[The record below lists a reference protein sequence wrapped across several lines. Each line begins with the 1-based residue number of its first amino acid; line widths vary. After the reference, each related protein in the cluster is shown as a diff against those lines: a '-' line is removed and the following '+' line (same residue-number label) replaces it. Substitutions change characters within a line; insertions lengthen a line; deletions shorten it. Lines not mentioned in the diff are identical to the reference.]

1 MHACLRW
8 LPCGCLRTRVVVSL
22 TLACGG
28 GVQSITVNA
37 NDGLPAWWVPGVHDG
52 ELLNGLL
59 EHGWG
64 AWAAIQVGDAKNSL
78 G

>member
-1 MHACLRW
+1 M
-8 LPCGCLRTRVVVSL
+8 
-22 TLACGG
+22 
-28 GVQSITVNA
+28 QSITVNA